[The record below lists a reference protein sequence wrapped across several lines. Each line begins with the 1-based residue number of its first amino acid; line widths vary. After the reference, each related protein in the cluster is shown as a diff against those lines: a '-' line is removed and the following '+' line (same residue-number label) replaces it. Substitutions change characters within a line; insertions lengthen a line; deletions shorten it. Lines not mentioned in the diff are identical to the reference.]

1 MQNQSYPN
9 SIGALYDP
17 RVIYTM
23 PLYQREYCWENK
35 ELKNYRDD
43 LEKVFHSATSA
54 DPENIFLGAIV
65 LKEVEGAM
73 ASQSRHMTVI
83 DGQQRLTTMYLT
95 IAALSE
101 YAYDKGWT
109 EDSKS
114 IIEQH
119 LVSNGS
125 GTRNEPVLKPTAQDT
140 KQFYTI
146 LQSLRGHTITIPHPG
161 NGEAKG
167 KLKEAYEY
175 ISESIVNE
183 LILEMDE
190 NTSKNTFDN
199 FLNTFLNNFVIADI
213 TLSKTHNANEVFD
226 RLNQRGQR
234 LGVID
239 LIRNDLFGFYSDDL
253 SGADNFYQNHWL
265 PFQQKLGTKFTD
277 RKSSTNIIDQ
287 QIDNFFFPFA
297 VNKRKETAKGRLLT
311 ELHDAWGNTL
321 PEDKV
326 KEMNLYIEPY
336 FCWLEGDVLAE
347 RVPLNYS
354 DELRRA
360 ILDLK
365 SYMPPRACLPFLM
378 RCLKEVNEKN
388 LLESDAA
395 KCFRIIEVFLVRRTI
410 VFEEEGTG
418 YDKIFKSLWENTKG
432 DPVSVRKEMPSRTK
446 TFPSDKQFKD
456 RISEVNIYG
465 KRIEKYLLFQY
476 EKHLKQSA
484 LEYYPKQIIST
495 TDHIN
500 PQTIKGL
507 NAAETEEHKRTVGL
521 WGNLLPMSQ
530 KLNSTKSNRKL
541 SQFKNEL
548 KQHSAFETTKEF
560 IAGFVGQPEW
570 TPTLIDKRTK
580 KLADWAVTRWPD

>member
-9 SIGALYDP
+9 SVSTLYDP
-17 RVIYTM
+17 RVIYKM
-23 PLYQREYCWENK
+23 PLYQREFCWSKK

-43 LEKVFHSATSA
+43 LDKVFATATST

-125 GTRNEPVLKPTAQDT
+125 GTRNEPVLIPTAQDT

-146 LQSLRGHTITIPHPG
+146 LQSLRGHTITIPNPG
-161 NGEAKG
+161 YGEAKG

-190 NTSKNTFDN
+190 NAAKNTFDN
-199 FLNTFLNNFVIADI
+199 FLNSFLNNFVIADI

-253 SGADNFYQNHWL
+253 QDAQNFYQNHWL

-277 RKSSTNIIDQ
+277 RKSTTKIIDE
-287 QIDNFFFPFA
+287 QIDNFFFPFV

-326 KEMNLYIEPY
+326 KEMDLYIEPY
-336 FCWLEGDVLAE
+336 FCWLEGEKLAE

-354 DELRRA
+354 DELRQA

-446 TFPSDKQFKD
+446 TFPTDKQFKD

-507 NAAETEEHKRTVGL
+507 NATETEEHKRTVGL
-521 WGNLLPMSQ
+521 WGNLIPMSQ

-548 KQHSAFETTKEF
+548 KKHSVYETTKEF
-560 IAGFVGQPEW
+560 IAGFVGQREW

-580 KLADWAVTRWPD
+580 KLADWAVIRWPD

>member
-1 MQNQSYPN
+1 
-9 SIGALYDP
+9 
-17 RVIYTM
+17 M
-23 PLYQREYCWENK
+23 PLYQRQYCWGNK
-35 ELKNYRDD
+35 ELRNYRDD
-43 LEKVFHSATSA
+43 LEKVFSSATSSE
-54 DPENIFLGAIV
+54 PEYIFLGAVV
-65 LKEVEGAM
+65 LQEVEGAM

-83 DGQQRLTTMYLT
+83 DGQQRITTMYLT

-101 YAYDKGWT
+101 YAYEKGWK
-109 EDSKS
+109 EDSRS

-125 GTRNEPVLKPTAQDT
+125 GTRNEPNLKPTAKDT
-140 KQFYTI
+140 KQFYSI
-146 LQSLRGHTITIPHPG
+146 LHSLRGHLITISNTG
-161 NGEAKG
+161 YGEDKG

-175 ISESIVNE
+175 IYESIVRE
-183 LILEMDE
+183 LIEEME
-190 NTSKNTFDN
+190 NEPSKNTFDN
-199 FLNTFLNNFVIADI
+199 FLNSFLNNFVIADI

-239 LIRNDLFGFYSDDL
+239 LIRNDLFGFYADDL
-253 SGADNFYQNHWL
+253 QGAQNFYQNYWL
-265 PFQQKLGTKFTD
+265 PFQEKLGTKFTD
-277 RKSSTNIIDQ
+277 RKSTTNLIDQ

-297 VNKRKETAKGRLLT
+297 VNKRKETAKHRLLS
-311 ELHDAWGNTL
+311 ELHDAWGSSS

-326 KEMNLYIEPY
+326 NEMDQYVDPY
-336 FCWLEGDVLAE
+336 FCWLEGDDLAA

-354 DELRRA
+354 DKLRKA
-360 ILDLK
+360 IFDLK
-365 SYMPPRACLPFLM
+365 SYMPPKACLPFLI
-378 RCLKEVNEKN
+378 RCLKEVNDQN
-388 LLESDAA
+388 MPQSDAA

-418 YDKIFKSLWENTKG
+418 YDKIFKSLWEKTQG
-432 DPVSVRKEMPSRTK
+432 DPALVRTEMPSRTK
-446 TFPSDKQFKD
+446 TFPTDKQFKD
-456 RISEVNIYG
+456 RILEVNIYG

-484 LEYYPKQIIST
+484 LEHYPKQIIST

-521 WGNLLPMSQ
+521 WGNLIPMSR

-548 KQHSAFETTKEF
+548 KQHSRFETTKDF
-560 IAGFVGQPEW
+560 LKDFVGQPEW
-570 TPTLIDKRTK
+570 TPKLIDKRTK
-580 KLADWAVTRWPD
+580 KLADWAVIKWPD